1 MIAILIL
8 AMLFSCNDGFEVVMI
23 TTARNGKFLVENLQH
38 ELVLQDFVPGG
49 HADDAGGAS
58 DVLI

>member
-1 MIAILIL
+1 
-8 AMLFSCNDGFEVVMI
+8 MI